1 MSVLRRSVAVALALP
16 MVLACARAPEDSRAG
31 VPGAFGPSGFLGD
44 YRDLRPGRGG
54 EPRLGYI
61 DAAVDFSGYTRVIID
76 PVVVWQSDE
85 VRFAGVPQERREALA
100 RSLEAELRLAFHEE
114 FLVGGPDPGAGT
126 LRVRSALTAALAV
139 PGGSD
144 PGRLQY
150 VEVEAELLDAAG
162 KTRLAAAVD
171 SKGGQP
177 DEGPVDA
184 EAMFR
189 DWAQR
194 SSIRV
199 AALRSVDRGAVRP
212 AP

>member
-1 MSVLRRSVAVALALP
+1 MPVLRRSVRVALAIPLL
-16 MVLACARAPEDSRAG
+16 LACARAPEGSRAG

-44 YRDLRPGRGG
+44 YADLQPGRGS

-61 DAAVDFSGYTRVIID
+61 DPAVDFSGYTRVIID

-85 VRFAGVPQERREALA
+85 ARFAGVPQERREALA
-100 RSLEAELRLAFHEE
+100 RSLEAELRRAFHEE
-114 FLVGGPDPGAGT
+114 FLVGEAEPGTGT

-139 PGGSD
+139 SGGSD

-150 VEVEAELLDAAG
+150 VEVEAELLDAARNA
-162 KTRLAAAVD
+162 RLAAAVD

-177 DEGPVDA
+177 DEGPVEA
-184 EAMFR
+184 EATFR

-194 SSIRV
+194 ASIRV
-199 AALRSVDRGAVRP
+199 AALRSVDRGSVRP